1 MFRINLY
8 LKFIYF
14 IIGIV
19 FFKNKKEVDFSINKH
34 LKKISNKKK
43 IVLTSQGRIG
53 LLLVLQYLK
62 KKYPK
67 KNEIIFT
74 SYNLPEIVNIAK
86 NLGFKINFNDINY
99 ETGFVSINEIKK
111 KINKKTNAI
120 ILTNMFNHYQNSLE
134 LKKIANKNKIS
145 LIEDNAI
152 YFDNFSIIKSK
163 KKYAGSLGD
172 FSLFSF
178 NVMKN
183 ISALYG
189 GAVAFNNLDFF
200 KFYNNEKSKLKKFP
214 ILILLNQ
221 IKVFLILKIMSIKI
235 LYRLFFFKIIKI
247 SHNLQINFLLKI
259 LYPSLKFKEI
269 NFPSYYFTKISDFSK
284 KLIYLQL
291 NDLKSREKNFI
302 LRKEKNI
309 YYYNQFL
316 KLKKNNYINLIKIVN
331 FNYQNF
337 IDFPILVKEREKLN
351 KFLLKK
357 GIEIRFIYY
366 KNCEKIFS
374 KKTNSC
380 TNSRKY
386 ENEIVCLPNHKQ
398 ITKNYIDKII
408 KNIKIFYELN

>member
-1 MFRINLY
+1 
-8 LKFIYF
+8 
-14 IIGIV
+14 
-19 FFKNKKEVDFSINKH
+19 
-34 LKKISNKKK
+34 
-43 IVLTSQGRIG
+43 
-53 LLLVLQYLK
+53 
-62 KKYPK
+62 
-67 KNEIIFT
+67 
-74 SYNLPEIVNIAK
+74 
-86 NLGFKINFNDINY
+86 
-99 ETGFVSINEIKK
+99 
-111 KINKKTNAI
+111 
-120 ILTNMFNHYQNSLE
+120 MFNHYQNSLE
-134 LKKIANKNKIS
+134 LKKIASKNKIS

-152 YFDNFSIIKSK
+152 YFDNFSVIKSK

-269 NFPSYYFTKISDFSK
+269 NFPSYYFSKISDLSK

-331 FNYQNF
+331 FDYQNF

-386 ENEIVCLPNHKQ
+386 ENRIICLPNHKQ
-398 ITKNYIDKII
+398 ITKDYIDKII